1 VKIFA
6 MIRAELARLT
16 ATTMSRV
23 ALVALMLVPVLYG
36 GLYLWANQDPY
47 AGLDRV
53 PVALVVADTGADYD
67 GEATNYGSDVAE
79 QLIDDGTFDWHTVT
93 AATAKAGV
101 ADATYDF
108 SVTIPAD
115 FSSSIASSST
125 DAPHQATITLTTN
138 DTNSYLASTIG
149 SQAAQSIR
157 DAIVARVNE
166 QAADQLLIGLSD
178 IRSSLVDA
186 ADGAGQLTDGAT
198 TAADGSTSLA
208 EGAGQ
213 LADGSSQLATGAG
226 SLADG
231 TGRVADG
238 AGQVADGSGQVAAG
252 ASALADGTG
261 RLNTGA
267 GTLAAGTAQV
277 ATGADDLATA
287 TGKVADGTA
296 ALSQGA
302 TDLADGTGKVSA
314 GAAQVAAA
322 AQKVA
327 DGTAALNGAA
337 QQAGTEFAD
346 ATAALEAARTS
357 LRGQLGAAG
366 LSDEQIAGI
375 LAALS
380 PIDDA
385 VAAGGTALGQA
396 GTAIDT
402 LAAGSGQ
409 LATGAAQTAAGA
421 KQAADGASTLAG
433 GAGTAAAGAR
443 QTADGATTLAT
454 GAHQAADGAA
464 TLATGTAQTADGA
477 ATLADGA
484 GRTADGAATVS
495 GGAASAA
502 TGAATLSTGAASA
515 RSGAES
521 LATGASSL
529 SDGLLGLQTGAGTL
543 RDGLTDGVASV
554 PASDAETRDLQGSTI
569 ADPVDLQKAAVTSA
583 GTYGAGLAPFF
594 ASLAG
599 WIGIYALFLIV
610 KPVSRRAITA
620 LHSPLKITLA
630 GWLTPGILGLVQ
642 MAALFG
648 ILTGVLH
655 FTVHNP
661 VGTYGMMGLAAMTF
675 AAIILALNVWLG
687 SVGQFVGLVLMVLQ
701 LVTAGGTFPWQTLPA
716 PLAFLHH
723 VLPMSY
729 AVDGIR
735 QLMYGGNPATALND
749 AGVLL
754 LWLAGALA
762 LAAVGVVRMTHFRTL
777 RDLKPSLI
785 G

>member
-1 VKIFA
+1 MKIFA

-53 PVALVVADTGADYD
+53 PVALVVADTGAESD
-67 GEATNYGSDVAE
+67 GTTTNYGSDVAE

-125 DAPHQATITLTTN
+125 DSPHQATITLTTN

-186 ADGAGQLTDGAT
+186 ADGAGQLTDGAG
-198 TAADGSTSLA
+198 TAADGGSSLA
-208 EGAGQ
+208 DGASQ
-213 LADGSSQLATGAG
+213 LADGTGQLATGAG

-231 TGRVADG
+231 TGKVADG
-238 AGQVADGSGQVAAG
+238 ASQVADGTGQVASG
-252 ASALADGTG
+252 ADALA
-261 RLNTGA
+261 TGA
-267 GTLAAGTAQV
+267 GTLSTGAGSLAAGTAQV
-277 ATGADDLATA
+277 ATGADSLATA
-287 TGKVADGTA
+287 TGQVADGTA

-302 TDLADGTGKVSA
+302 ASLVEGTAKVSA
-314 GAAQVAAA
+314 GADQVSAA

-327 DGTAALNGAA
+327 DGTTKLNTAAQEASAGVAGAGAVYTDAQAALAKELTADGLSPTQVEAALATLAPIGTTLTQSGAA
-337 QQAGTEFAD
+337 LT
-346 ATAALEAARTS
+346 
-357 LRGQLGAAG
+357 
-366 LSDEQIAGI
+366 
-375 LAALS
+375 
-380 PIDDA
+380 
-385 VAAGGTALGQA
+385 QA
-396 GTAIDT
+396 GTAIAT
-402 LAAGSGQ
+402 LSTGTTELAAG
-409 LATGAAQTAAGA
+409 AAATAAGA
-421 KQAADGASTLAG
+421 QQSAA
-433 GAGTAAAGAR
+433 
-443 QTADGATTLAT
+443 GATTLAT
-454 GAHQAADGAA
+454 GAATASTGAR
-464 TLATGTAQTADGA
+464 QTADGA
-477 ATLADGA
+477 ATLASGA
-484 GRTADGAATVS
+484 HQSADGAAALATGAGQAAS
-495 GGAASAA
+495 GAATLAA
-502 TGAATLSTGAASA
+502 GADKTAAGAATLSTGAASA
-515 RSGAES
+515 ADGAATLSTGASSAKTGAES

-529 SDGLLGLQTGAGTL
+529 SDGLLGLKTGAGTL
-543 RDGLTDGVASV
+543 RDGLTNGVNSI
-554 PASDAETRDLQGSTI
+554 PDTDAATRDLQGSTI

-630 GWLTPGILGLVQ
+630 GWLTPGILGLLQ

-655 FTVHNP
+655 FEVHNP
-661 VGTYGMMGLAAMTF
+661 LGTYAMMGLAAMTF

-687 SVGQFVGLVLMVLQ
+687 SVGQFVGLVLMVIQ

-723 VLPMSY
+723 VMPMSY

-754 LWLAGALA
+754 LWLTGALV
-762 LAAVGVVRMTHFRTL
+762 LAAIGVVRMTHFRTL

>member
-53 PVALVVADTGADYD
+53 PVALVVADTGTESD
-67 GEATNYGSDVAE
+67 GTTTNYGSDVAE

-93 AATAKAGV
+93 AKTAQAGV

-125 DAPHQATITLTTN
+125 ESPHQATITLTTN

-186 ADGAGQLTDGAT
+186 ADGAGQLTDGAG
-198 TAADGSTSLA
+198 TAADGGSSLA
-208 EGAGQ
+208 DGASQ
-213 LADGSSQLATGAG
+213 LADGTGQLATGAG

-231 TGRVADG
+231 TGQVADG
-238 AGQVADGSGQVAAG
+238 ASKV
-252 ASALADGTG
+252 ADGTG
-261 RLNTGA
+261 QVASGADALATGA
-267 GTLAAGTAQV
+267 GTLSTGAGSLAAGTAQV
-277 ATGADDLATA
+277 ATGADSLATA
-287 TGKVADGTA
+287 TGQVADGTA

-302 TDLADGTGKVSA
+302 ASLADGSGKVSA

-327 DGTAALNGAA
+327 DGTAALNTAA
-337 QQAGTEFAD
+337 QQAATGVAG
-346 ATAALEAARTS
+346 AGAVYTAAQTALADQLTADGLSPAQVDAALATLTPIGS
-357 LRGQLGAAG
+357 TLTQSGAA
-366 LSDEQIAGI
+366 L
-375 LAALS
+375 
-380 PIDDA
+380 
-385 VAAGGTALGQA
+385 TQA
-396 GTAIDT
+396 GTAIAT
-402 LAAGSGQ
+402 LSTGTTQLAAGAAAT
-409 LATGAAQTAAGA
+409 ATGA
-421 KQAADGASTLAG
+421 KQS
-433 GAGTAAAGAR
+433 
-443 QTADGATTLAT
+443 ADGATTLAT
-454 GAHQAADGAA
+454 GAATASAGARKTADGAA
-464 TLATGTAQTADGA
+464 TLATGAHQSADGASALATGAGQAASGA
-477 ATLADGA
+477 ATLAAGA
-484 GRTADGAATVS
+484 DQTAA
-495 GGAASAA
+495 
-502 TGAATLSTGAASA
+502 GAATLSTGAASA
-515 RSGAES
+515 ADGAASLSTGASSAKTGAES

-529 SDGLLGLQTGAGTL
+529 SDGLLGLKTGAGTL
-543 RDGLTDGVASV
+543 RDGLTDGVNSI
-554 PASDAETRDLQGSTI
+554 PDTDAATRDLQGSTI

-630 GWLTPGILGLVQ
+630 GWLTPGILGLLQ

-655 FTVHNP
+655 FEVHNP
-661 VGTYGMMGLAAMTF
+661 VGTYAMMGLAAMTF

-687 SVGQFVGLVLMVLQ
+687 SVGQFVGLVLMVIQ

-723 VLPMSY
+723 VMPMSY

-754 LWLAGALA
+754 LWLTGALV
-762 LAAVGVVRMTHFRTL
+762 LAAIGVVRMTHFRTL